1 MNSWNS
7 TDGLPVFCE
16 TWPTIQ
22 LWKEVG
28 VFIFVK
34 LLFSKWKG
42 IDIQKSIMELF
53 SLKGY
58 RSFCSFFWLW
68 KMKYCSKTTHLQP
81 PRVEWLTLNWCLAS
95 VILFVKIDQLFYF
108 ERGGCFIFDLPKI
121 VKTESTRK
129 LRNFNSLRTPC
140 TRIISRILH
149 SFLHFA
155 RDKDVNSHL

>member
-1 MNSWNS
+1 M
-7 TDGLPVFCE
+7 VE
-16 TWPTIQ
+16 TQ
-22 LWKEVG
+22 LTVCLGFAKFGQPFNFWRRWA
-28 VFIFVK
+28 FSFF
-34 LLFSKWKG
+34 LNYFFSKWKV

-149 SFLHFA
+149 SFFHFA
-155 RDKDVNSHL
+155 RDKDVKSHL